1 MKKLLMFF
9 AMVMTSITMMA
20 QSQFYVILKDGS
32 GASYPENIVD
42 SLTFNDE
49 NGAKIY
55 GFEDLAK
62 SIAQLRREVDSLK
75 GIMSLLTVDSTS
87 FIHEY
92 VDLGLPSGTLWAT
105 CNLGA
110 KKPSDYGYYI
120 YWGET
125 DQRSNYS
132 LSGSQ
137 IYDKDIPTMRATGII
152 DQYFNL
158 TSRYDAAT
166 VLWGD
171 DWRMPTSDE
180 INELLRYCDYQWTEV
195 NGSNG
200 IKLTSSKNGHQ
211 IFLPCAG
218 MKRDNEDVMVGTK
231 GYYIGA
237 TANGDNSACG
247 IYLAQGDVRPSSTLI
262 NRGRTIRAVRKRA
275 DDRPFVDPNDTTIN
289 GHAYIDLGLPS
300 GTLWATH
307 NMGADS
313 VEVGNRYQWGNS
325 TTEIPSEGAA
335 LWKGDSLNQ
344 LIQYGVTDSTGVLLP
359 NRDAATYSWGGQWR
373 MPTYEECSEL
383 LSNCSKEKKTIKGI
397 DGWLLTG
404 PNGKTLFFPITD
416 EQFEFSS
423 CWTSSI
429 SPNPNDDDMA
439 CMLNIY
445 DTSIIYTLDW
455 ADYTYQRDK
464 ILPIRPVVNR

>member
-1 MKKLLMFF
+1 MKKILMFI

-20 QSQFYVILKDGS
+20 QSQFYVIMKDGS

-42 SLTFNDE
+42 SLTFDSL

-55 GFEDLAK
+55 GFNDLVK
-62 SIAQLRREVDSLK
+62 SIAQLRKEVDSLK
-75 GIMSLLTVDSTS
+75 RIMSILAVDTS
-87 FIHEY
+87 SYIHEY

-137 IYDKDIPTMRATGII
+137 IYDKDIPTMRSENII

-180 INELLRYCDYQWTEV
+180 INELLRYCTYQWTEV

-200 IKLTSSKNGHQ
+200 IKFTSSKNGHQ

-237 TANGDNSACG
+237 TANGDNTACG
-247 IYLAQGDVRPSSTLI
+247 IYLAQDDVRSSSTLI

-275 DDRPFVDPNDTTIN
+275 NDRPFVDPNDTIIN
-289 GHAYIDLGLPS
+289 GHAYVDLGLPS
-300 GTLWATH
+300 GTLWASH
-307 NMGADS
+307 NMGANSIYKIGGRYIWAMTDS
-313 VEVGNRYQWGNS
+313 V
-325 TTEIPSEGAA
+325 AA
-335 LWKGDSLNQ
+335 YVDTFDYLGFNGKSVEELIADNITDANQ
-344 LIQYGVTDSTGVLLP
+344 NLVPIH
-359 NRDAATYSWGGQWR
+359 DAATDNWGAQWR
-373 MPTYEECSEL
+373 MPTSDETLEL
-383 LSNCSKEKKTIKGI
+383 LSNTQQTLTTINGVR
-397 DGWLLTG
+397 GWLLTG
-404 PNGKTLFFPITD
+404 RNDKTLFFPITED
-416 EQFEFSS
+416 LFSFS
-423 CWTSSI
+423 TCWSSTAY
-429 SPNPNDDDMA
+429 SNNDDA
-439 CMLNIY
+439 HVLRIY
-445 DTSIIYTLDW
+445 EEGNLPLDW
-455 ADYTYQRDK
+455 APYLEKRDK
-464 ILPIRPVVNR
+464 PLPIRPVVNR

>member
-32 GASYPENIVD
+32 GASYPESIVD
-42 SLTFNDE
+42 SLTFNDQ

-275 DDRPFVDPNDTTIN
+275 NDRPFVDPNDTIIN
-289 GHAYIDLGLPS
+289 GHAYVDLGLPS
-300 GTLWATH
+300 GTLWATL
-307 NMGADS
+307 NLGADS
-313 VEVGNRYQWGNS
+313 VQKIGNRYLWGFPS
-325 TTEIPSEGAA
+325 TDIPFDAENG
-335 LWKGDSLNQ
+335 WKGASLDH
-344 LIQYGVTDSTGVLLP
+344 LVQYNVTDSTGTLLAD
-359 NRDAATYSWGGQWR
+359 RDAATESWGGQWR
-373 MPTYEECSEL
+373 MPTHEECEEL
-383 LSNCSKEKKTIKGI
+383 LAHCQTEFVTYNGVTCCKVTGRNGHVMYVPSTDDNGCSA
-397 DGWLLTG
+397 W
-404 PNGKTLFFPITD
+404 
-416 EQFEFSS
+416 S
-423 CWTSSI
+423 SSI
-429 SPNPNDDDMA
+429 YSTTNDTRSYTFHIFNPVLIEDWTNDFA
-439 CMLNIY
+439 ERNKL
-445 DTSIIYTLDW
+445 
-455 ADYTYQRDK
+455 
-464 ILPIRPVVNR
+464 LPIRPVVNR

>member
-32 GASYPENIVD
+32 GASYPESIVD
-42 SLTFNDE
+42 SLTFNDQ

-237 TANGDNSACG
+237 TANGNNSACG

-275 DDRPFVDPNDTTIN
+275 NDRPFVDPNDTIIN
-289 GHAYIDLGLPS
+289 GHAYVDLGLPS
-300 GTLWATH
+300 GTLWATL
-307 NMGADS
+307 NLGADS
-313 VEVGNRYQWGNS
+313 VQKIGNRYLWGFPS
-325 TTEIPSEGAA
+325 TDIPFDAENG
-335 LWKGDSLNQ
+335 WKGASLDH
-344 LIQYGVTDSTGVLLP
+344 LVQYNVTDSTGTLLAD
-359 NRDAATYSWGGQWR
+359 RDAATESWGGQWR
-373 MPTYEECSEL
+373 MPTHEECEEL
-383 LSNCSKEKKTIKGI
+383 LANCETEFVTYKGV
-397 DGWLLTG
+397 LCCKVTG
-404 PNGKTLFFPITD
+404 RNGHVMYVPSTD
-416 EQFEFSS
+416 DNGCSAWS
-423 CWTSSI
+423 SSI
-429 SPNPNDDDMA
+429 YSTTNDTRSYTFHIFNPVLIEDWTNDFA
-439 CMLNIY
+439 ERNKL
-445 DTSIIYTLDW
+445 
-455 ADYTYQRDK
+455 
-464 ILPIRPVVNR
+464 LPIRPVVNR

>member
-42 SLTFNDE
+42 SLTFNDQ

-275 DDRPFVDPNDTTIN
+275 DDRPFVDPNDTIIN
-289 GHAYIDLGLPS
+289 GHAYVDLGLPS
-300 GTLWATH
+300 GTLWATL
-307 NMGADS
+307 NLGADS
-313 VEVGNRYQWGNS
+313 VQKIGNRYLWGFPS
-325 TTEIPSEGAA
+325 TDIPFDAENG
-335 LWKGDSLNQ
+335 WKGASLDH
-344 LIQYGVTDSTGVLLP
+344 LVQYNVTDSTGTLLAD
-359 NRDAATYSWGGQWR
+359 RDAATESWGGQWR
-373 MPTYEECSEL
+373 MPTHEECEEL
-383 LSNCSKEKKTIKGI
+383 LAHCQTEFVTYNGVTCCKVTGRNGHVMYVPSTDDNGCSA
-397 DGWLLTG
+397 W
-404 PNGKTLFFPITD
+404 
-416 EQFEFSS
+416 S
-423 CWTSSI
+423 SSI
-429 SPNPNDDDMA
+429 YSTTNDTRSYTFHIFNPVLIEDWTNDFA
-439 CMLNIY
+439 ERNKL
-445 DTSIIYTLDW
+445 
-455 ADYTYQRDK
+455 
-464 ILPIRPVVNR
+464 LPIRPVVNR